1 MLLGSLCTT
10 DHNQMVCAVGD
21 GKCNISDWIVIDLTE
36 PQETLKKAIDYFKG
50 FDDLAAIG
58 ISSFGPLELRTY
70 SSQYGYIKESSR
82 PNWQNINLL
91 GTFKHHFNIPI
102 SFTTDVN
109 SRAYGE
115 YISSILNDDPIL
127 SLAYITIS
135 DGVGVGIVNDGK
147 FVGHMGSPE
156 IGHIIPQRNV
166 NDQDF
171 KGTCPYQ
178 GDCLEGLVSTKA
190 IEARTHQRPQEISMF
205 NPLWDTVAFY
215 IAQSVIQTTV
225 FIRPQKVI
233 LGGSILNEI
242 ELDKIKEQFKKLFD
256 GYLDVGDIDQYIT
269 LPSQDADK
277 LSIIGNLAL
286 AKQQFYSEDIR

>member
-10 DHNQMVCAVGD
+10 DHNQMVCSVGD

-178 GDCLEGLVSTKA
+178 CDCLEGLVSTKA

-205 NPLWDTVAFY
+205 NPIWDTVAFY

-242 ELDKIKEQFKKLFD
+242 ELGKIKEQFKKLFD